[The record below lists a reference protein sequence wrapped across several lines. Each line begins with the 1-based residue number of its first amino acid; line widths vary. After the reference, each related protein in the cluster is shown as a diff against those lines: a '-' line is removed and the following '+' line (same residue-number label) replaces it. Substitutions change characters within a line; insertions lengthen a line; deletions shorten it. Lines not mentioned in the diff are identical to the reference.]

1 VTDIIISNLEKY
13 LRRFGY
19 FFFSS
24 VLSILFSFIVLK
36 FLTNYYSTDL
46 LKYLFLSQNIFL
58 ILYSISFSN
67 IYYLII
73 KKNSNKIALYKKSFA
88 EYFYLHLISSI
99 IIFFILVITL
109 FFLNIDSQ
117 FKLIIFIINIGLIIE
132 PLTLFYYDLFLKKK
146 FKFLFLAKVI
156 SVLIGTLFKLYIII
170 NKFSLIYISICFV
183 LENIIYMIIIY
194 YIFNLYK
201 KKINFSFKPSNYL
214 KLFFKNKYMPVL
226 GISALLTLRL
236 DIFVVNF
243 FLNDLSVSIYYIAS
257 RPVLVIYAVVLII
270 SKFLYPYFSKFNYS
284 NKKKYVK
291 FYQFLISSIF
301 LFYLACFVIVYLFRD
316 SFLILFGNDYLLGRN
331 LIMYLLVLS
340 FFCSIINEW
349 FNRMILIKK
358 IIKIIKFHIFS
369 VFIGYI
375 LNYYFISF
383 WGIEGVALSVTFAV
397 VISFVLVNLDQPK
410 EIILFFSFLS
420 LKRNKTVI
428 DAIKLILIKKK
439 PETFATIKS

>member
-1 VTDIIISNLEKY
+1 MTEIILSDHKKSLSK
-13 LRRFGY
+13 FGY
-19 FFFSS
+19 FFFSNI
-24 VLSILFSFIVLK
+24 LSILFSFIVLK
-36 FLTNYYSTDL
+36 FLTNYYAPDL
-46 LKYLFLSQNIFL
+46 LKYLFLSQNVFL
-58 ILYSISFSN
+58 ILYSISFGN

-73 KKNSNKIALYKKSFA
+73 KKYSNKIAVYKKNFV

-146 FKFLFLAKVI
+146 FKFLFLAKLI
-156 SVLIGTLFKLYIII
+156 SVLIGTLLKLYLII

-183 LENIIYMIIIY
+183 LENIIYMIIIC
-194 YIFNLYK
+194 YIYNLYK
-201 KKINFSFKPSNYL
+201 KKFNFSFKPLNYL
-214 KLFFKNKYMPVL
+214 KLLFKNKYMPAL

-236 DIFVVNF
+236 DIFFVNL

-270 SKFLYPYFSKFNYS
+270 SKFLYPFYSKFHYL
-284 NKKKYVK
+284 NKNKHDK
-291 FYQFLISSIF
+291 FYKLLIFSIF
-301 LFYLACFVIVYLFRD
+301 LVYLFCFVILYLFRD

-349 FNRMILIKK
+349 FNRMILMKK
-358 IIKIIKFHIFS
+358 IIKIIKFHILS
-369 VFIGYI
+369 VFISFT
-375 LNYYFISF
+375 LNYYFIFF

-397 VISFVLVNLDQPK
+397 VMSFIIVNLNQPK
-410 EIILFFSFLS
+410 EIILFFSFFS
-420 LKRNKTVI
+420 LKLNKMDI
-428 DAIKLILIKKK
+428 DAIKVILIKKK
-439 PETFATIKS
+439 PETFATKKS